1 MAFGMS
7 PEGGSTNSRHATRTS
22 ESELNIYLRPT
33 RGIGGARWGGRSS
46 RSWTSPESLS
56 FDGSLALV
64 GVLRDI
70 VKSDKAQAIVATH
83 SPIVAAT
90 PGADLFEVGPWGLRP
105 SSWDELGV
113 VRIWRSFLQD
123 PDRFLRHLD

>member
-1 MAFGMS
+1 V
-7 PEGGSTNSRHATRTS
+7 
-22 ESELNIYLRPT
+22 
-33 RGIGGARWGGRSS
+33 GGRSS